1 VEASKRSRYESY
13 PLQHYAREVR
23 AHLPAEI
30 FQPTPGRLAWLPVHL
45 ALIAVLGAYIV
56 VETPPWY
63 VALLCALVAGHSWG
77 CLGFLAHEAMHHSLT
92 RNRMLQKLVGYAGF
106 GLYGLSPTLWV
117 AWHNQAHHANTGKP
131 VADPDG
137 FGTLGFWRKNAV
149 VRTLEKLS
157 PGSGYKRSAAFLFI
171 WFSLHSFLVLVFH
184 SQRNGYYARISRR
197 TVYLESL
204 AMLAF
209 WLGVLALVGPWNFLF
224 VYGVPVLVA
233 NALIMSYI
241 ATNHFLNP
249 LTEMNDPLANALSV
263 TSPRWLTKLHLEF
276 GYHVEHHVFPTL
288 SGRHAPAVRDVLI
301 RLYGER
307 YLSLP
312 HTRALRLLYARP
324 KIHDGYDRLID
335 PRTLASF
342 QVLAPGDL
350 SMAALAAD
358 SRDLSLMAVS

>member
-1 VEASKRSRYESY
+1 MEASKRSRYESH

-23 AHLPAEI
+23 AQLPAEI
-30 FQPTPGRLAWLPVHL
+30 FQPSPGRLAWLPVHL
-45 ALIAVLGAYIV
+45 GLIAVLAAYV
-56 VETPPWY
+56 VVWTPPWY
-63 VALLCALVAGHSWG
+63 VALLCAIVAGHSWG

-157 PGSGYKRSAAFLFI
+157 PGSGYKRSAAFLFV

-209 WLGVLALVGPWNFLF
+209 WLGVLALVGPWSFLF

-249 LTEMNDPLANALSV
+249 LTELNDPLANALSV
-263 TSPRWLTKLHLEF
+263 TSPRWLSKLHLEF

-288 SGRHAPAVRDVLI
+288 SGRHAPAVRDVLV

-312 HTRALRLLYARP
+312 HTRALRLLYTRP
-324 KIHDGYDRLID
+324 KIHDGYDTLID

-350 SMAALAAD
+350 SMAALAARAD
-358 SRDLSLMAVS
+358 